1 MQQTT
6 DIDEAMAQAVDI
18 GENDVSSFAYQS
30 SKLFFIIFH
39 SLSYYIQNVVL
50 AVQLKLYQLVS
61 NALVTRG
68 ISLIIGRRRRQ

>member
-18 GENDVSSFAYQS
+18 GENDVSSLAYQS